1 MGLGPADRVPLRIG
15 LDDLALSVSQKGIG
29 FGQDG
34 HDRRTALA
42 ALKSLGRLSEVEV
55 VDRLDADGKK
65 HLAPVQLVGDLR
77 LMLVV
82 EVDRDAERARLDKEL
97 ARIEEEV
104 RKANGK
110 LANKQFVDRA
120 PPAVVQQ
127 ERERVAQFA
136 ELASKLSAQRAA
148 LEV

>member
-15 LDDLALSVSQKGIG
+15 LDDFAESVTRTGID
-29 FGQDG
+29 FGHDTY
-34 HDRRTALA
+34 DRRTALA
-42 ALKSLGRLSEVEV
+42 ALKSLGRLAEVEV
-55 VDRLDADGKK
+55 VDRLDADGEK

-82 EVDRDAERARLDKEL
+82 EIDRDAERSRLDKEL
-97 ARIEEEV
+97 SRIEEEM
-104 RKANGK
+104 RKANAK
-110 LANKQFVDRA
+110 LENKQFVDRA

-136 ELASKLSAQRAA
+136 ELAAKLSVQRAA
-148 LEV
+148 LDS